1 MVTIKFHV
9 FLFRLEEPESTFD
22 PSETG
27 CSDPDRVNV
36 WSVSDMQPSSVRSHY
51 AFTTSGKSFKVM
63 SQYAF
68 VIPGL
73 KLGHN
78 THLQHPVSLL
88 KLGHITHLQHTVSLL
103 KLGHITHLQHPVSL
117 LKLGHITNLIILR
130 LCNTVGVAAKCDH
143 IGPDHNWWFYPNDN
157 NNRIWSNKV

>member
-1 MVTIKFHV
+1 MLTIKFHV
-9 FLFRLEEPESTFD
+9 FCLGWKNPNPPSIPPRPDAPTPTAST
-22 PSETG
+22 
-27 CSDPDRVNV
+27 SDPCRTCNHPL
-36 WSVSDMQPSSVRSHY
+36 SDH
-51 AFTTSGKSFKVM
+51 
-63 SQYAF
+63 
-68 VIPGL
+68 I
-73 KLGHN
+73 
-78 THLQHPVSLL
+78 THLQHPVSLLKLGHITHLQHTVSLL